1 MDDPDKELVDHL
13 AHLTDA
19 VEKYGLA
26 RAPGNSA
33 NGNVMRI
40 EGAGSFWNG
49 ISIGVTLGAVIVLAV
64 WVASKMQQYD
74 IRTQQSEAYKAAVY
88 MVAPRLAEEIDKE
101 LDRQKVANEYSDPDH
116 HPAQTPE
123 EARERAAPGG

>member
-1 MDDPDKELVDHL
+1 MGDPDKEIVDHL

-40 EGAGSFWNG
+40 EGAGGFWNG

-64 WVASKMQQYD
+64 WVASKMQQMD

-101 LDRQKVANEYSDPDH
+101 LDRQKEIKHEYPDSRDY
-116 HPAQTPE
+116 PAAQA
-123 EARERAAPGG
+123 EAQERAAPGG